1 VNLVDFILN
10 LVAVLLWLNWRAV
23 RLTAATQPSVLSLA
37 SALKRAEPRRP
48 NRWLYFIALILL
60 LLLRSLFYW
69 QVGSSMSWTPAIQL
83 GAISLHFR
91 SDFFARMVL
100 FSTFSFAVV
109 LGICYLWLLLLV
121 MVNRTVPESEPI
133 QRIVRLQLG
142 WIAHWPA
149 ALQLLL
155 PMLAVAVLWLLCH
168 ESFVRLGLI
177 SAATSTS
184 QLWQQALVLGAGS
197 FLAWKY
203 FVVGL
208 LLAYTLN
215 SYVYLGSSPVWNFV
229 DATGRNLLWPLRW
242 LPLGIG
248 KADFAPVAGI
258 ALVLMLGRF
267 GANWLSLLYR

>member
-48 NRWLYFIALILL
+48 NRWLYFGALILL
-60 LLLRSLFYW
+60 LVLRSLFYW
-69 QVGSSMSWTPAIQL
+69 QVGSSISWTPAVHL

-91 SDFFARMVL
+91 SDYFGRMLL
-100 FSTFSFAVV
+100 FSAFSFALA
-109 LGICYLWLLLLV
+109 LGIFYLWLLLLV
-121 MVNRTVPESEPI
+121 MVNRNVPNADPV

-142 WIAHWPA
+142 WITHWPA
-149 ALQLLL
+149 AAQLIL
-155 PMLAVAVLWLLCH
+155 PVVAVAAAWLVCH
-168 ESFVRLGLI
+168 RPFVGLGLI
-177 SAATSTS
+177 SPAASTT
-184 QLWQQALVLGAGS
+184 QLCREALILGMGS
-197 FLAWKY
+197 LLAWKY
-203 FVVGL
+203 FIVAL

-248 KADFAPVAGI
+248 RADFAPVVGI
-258 ALVLMLGRF
+258 ALVLMIGRF